1 MTDDTNQ
8 ALAEQ
13 IVADG
18 VKRYFDERRQRIA
31 PFVDR
36 NFSLRGSLSLHR
48 AAVGWDIAKAPLN
61 LAMAAPQ
68 VGLLVASHAARKLG
82 APRLA
87 QELGSKH

>member
-1 MTDDTNQ
+1 MTQDTTLVVTNQ
-8 ALAEQ
+8 SLAEQ
-13 IVADG
+13 IVDDG
-18 VKRYFDERRQRIA
+18 VRRYFEERRKRIQ

-68 VGLLVASHAARKLG
+68 SAHAAQPTHLRS
-82 APRLA
+82 APA
-87 QELGSKH
+87 